1 MNLIKSYYKEIID
14 LIIDRYSAEFTNAK
28 PGHCM
33 KISGLGESELVE
45 LWERMQDTFPNIET
59 FVLSDSNGLDS
70 KIFISANKLIEHR
83 NLNQSALLIL
93 IPSNRRTAAEDS
105 YGNATFKEIRIDNLD
120 TALLR
125 KLEGEIP
132 AEYIQIIQTEI
143 LAFLQPSIAKRID
156 YILALREA
164 GFSKENIGN
173 YIYKL
178 NCIPDSK
185 LLSAHEKIRIRL
197 NYNHQSVDLL
207 SNFGK
212 SIYERVSELP
222 LEPDTLQRE
231 LVRYLKMHS
240 SPKTSQEICLK
251 IFEDRPDLNFA
262 NWKIPD
268 LDFTKMELFVPEINS
283 SSFKEVAGKKVL
295 IADTRRTSKVKIKIL
310 TTPKPNEI
318 AKLKYFRIS
327 LFEVDG
333 ASGQEVVD
341 LRRLKCT
348 PSPRPS
354 REATVEID
362 PNLLEEGSYFFRVYA
377 EDEKGNIINTAD
389 KFKEIKIQ
397 KAFDE
402 EKLRIEGEFTGEELA
417 LKMLDLESSYSY
429 KKTHD
434 SDDFDFII
442 DETVSVP
449 QPARRDKLNNVLQ
462 AFFNYRIDKLKDS
475 EILEQIPVAEEG
487 SNCWLLDDAKKLIST
502 FQIKYHNKHNYQIIV
517 PSKLRMIEDVIL
529 KHRTTFGYADV
540 YLFNNPSISNFKS
553 IKYVD
558 LKNVNHLVPNNL
570 KEKRTQFFLSVIN
583 STTDNKG
590 IFETAEL
597 FNFIEEAREYI
608 TEFFNWTADIQK
620 RIKNIQELSSDE
632 RLELQQ
638 LFTQLQAV
646 DTIKINTSLPDQTLL
661 DIIMLS
667 PLHPL
672 RIAWFIQLYDL
683 FISWEEKTK
692 EFSGHIEEWGR
703 NLEALFQGDLVPE
716 NNPLILFNI
725 DSEKDYQYAG
735 EITYGWGL
743 YIRQVR
749 ENGKKDTLSSLNR
762 QVKSYLQSILN
773 INKETYFDS
782 DVSQSLIVRHLKNY
796 IRQHPYADK
805 LTINLLNAG
814 DAHVFADSLIDL
826 EKDGVGKSIS
836 YEIRIFKGKQSIINH
851 GESLRNLINPEYNVS
866 EEAEAFSQPT
876 LNRLFPKLRF
886 SINNIDEYL
895 TNPSR
900 YAAHLSFLI
909 NPFPTRSELINVRNP
924 KINFFLNGLITVPSI
939 HVEESEKEI
948 SWKKY
953 INPNKLIAPLNDFS
967 DKGIQL
973 FGNLQSFIA
982 GALATQSTDSIPST
996 ELILSEKDKVL
1007 ISLLHDHSDWVITF
1021 DKNLGPQIFD
1031 QPSKDGHIPFLLDYI
1046 PGEEISGVSSFL
1058 TTRPTSEVL
1067 GLLAPHFEEFDLNV
1081 SNKKDEEKI
1090 KTLLEDLRAISSS
1103 LVLQLNSSKN
1113 KAFEVIGAAFTK
1125 RVLEKKR
1132 ILNEAFLI
1140 PIDLHQNLFE
1150 DLSNENKSRAD
1161 NLLVRIDTQSR
1172 TIEIN
1177 VIEVKCR
1184 KSLAESEKIDL
1195 KEKIKKQIENTI
1207 QTLQYHFD
1215 PQYSLSHDRLDRK
1228 IKNKELKSL
1237 LEFYCDRANRYRY
1250 LDDQIHQ
1257 NYLDFLQ
1264 TLDSGF
1270 QLTFKQLGLIYDF
1283 SAPQKH
1289 KKEVIDSELTFFTF
1303 GYGLINEILDP
1314 HSDLNTKRL
1323 ENEELDAELNSQFG
1337 SSTISSLV
1345 QQIGNSGEVG
1355 YPVVKKVFP
1364 ESTDLRQVAEKL
1376 HPIAEGD
1383 KELKTGDNDIKSD
1396 FNDSSDT
1403 VKPAFD
1409 IMIGKSGDSPQYG
1422 LIGKSIHGKTLGMD
1436 LSETNTVSLFG
1447 VQGGGKS
1454 YSIGIVSEMVLK
1466 QVKNLNLLP
1475 SPLAGVIFHYSES
1488 MDYEPEFTS
1497 MIYPNDKF
1505 SEVQKLKQEYG
1516 VDPDRIE
1523 EIVILTPKDK
1533 VEERIAKYPSIP
1545 VLPIAFNSR
1554 ELNVQDWLFLLG
1566 AVGNDS
1572 TYIKQL
1578 RAIMKENRNNLSV
1591 EALHT
1596 SVENSALLSNVQKAL
1611 ARQRLLFAQEYI
1623 DDSFNLKEILRP
1635 GRLILVD
1642 LRDEFIEKDQALGL
1656 FVIMLNIFS
1665 SVKTPKDEHFNKF
1678 IVFDEAH
1685 KYMDNKE
1692 LTSSIVT
1699 AIREMRHKGVSIMIA
1714 SQDPP
1719 SLPNEII
1726 ELSSIVIVHKF
1737 NSPQW
1742 LKHIQKSITQLNA
1755 LTPAEM
1761 SALQPGECFIWTTKA
1776 NDKTITT
1783 RPLKMY
1789 TRPRF
1794 TKHGGGTINAL

>member
-1 MNLIKSYYKEIID
+1 MAELIPAYFKEFVNTGEERLVLYLQANLPDNYY
-14 LIIDRYSAEFTNAK
+14 L
-28 PGHCM
+28 
-33 KISGLGESELVE
+33 L
-45 LWERMQDTFPNIET
+45 PNIELAATNPRNNITQFWEYDLLVLTPHAIFCIENKDWRGRLEGDNNYWYLNDRQKANPLKLGRQKTAILHSKLAQENPDWSKVWVQNMVTLSHPVQNKSGLAQEALKLT
-59 FVLSDSNGLDS
+59 FLLNNQLIDFITNPEKLGQRENGILPWHDKIIAYLSGSQSIKKPEEKKELLGQYEIIEILNKEVNYTEYLVKIKGVTSSIRKRIKEYALESNGDEQS
-70 KIFISANKLIEHR
+70 KNRIRNQFIALNKIKGKSFILNVEFFNDDENHLFYEITDFYDENTLRAELKLKTYTNEQRLTIISDLMAALKSAHDEGVYHR
-83 NLNQSALLIL
+83 
-93 IPSNRRTAAEDS
+93 
-105 YGNATFKEIRIDNLD
+105 EIN
-120 TALLR
+120 
-125 KLEGEIP
+125 P
-132 AEYIQIIQTEI
+132 
-143 LAFLQPSIAKRID
+143 
-156 YILALREA
+156 
-164 GFSKENIGN
+164 ENI
-173 YIYKL
+173 YIISGHAY
-178 NCIPDSK
+178 
-185 LLSAHEKIRIRL
+185 
-197 NYNHQSVDLL
+197 L

-212 SIYERVSELP
+212 AWFTDHNGMGYTVASTITAANITPYHALELLSKEASRASDIYSLGVLIYELFLGEVPVTSSLELNKLGGRLP
-222 LEPDTLQRE
+222 
-231 LVRYLKMHS
+231 
-240 SPKTSQEICLK
+240 
-251 IFEDRPDLNFA
+251 EDRLP
-262 NWKIPD
+262 
-268 LDFTKMELFVPEINS
+268 
-283 SSFKEVAGKKVL
+283 
-295 IADTRRTSKVKIKIL
+295 TSKNPALPKWLDELCNKTILCDEFERFDNLAEMESFIK
-310 TTPKPNEI
+310 E
-318 AKLKYFRIS
+318 
-327 LFEVDG
+327 
-333 ASGQEVVD
+333 
-341 LRRLKCT
+341 
-348 PSPRPS
+348 
-354 REATVEID
+354 
-362 PNLLEEGSYFFRVYA
+362 
-377 EDEKGNIINTAD
+377 
-389 KFKEIKIQ
+389 
-397 KAFDE
+397 
-402 EKLRIEGEFTGEELA
+402 
-417 LKMLDLESSYSY
+417 
-429 KKTHD
+429 
-434 SDDFDFII
+434 
-442 DETVSVP
+442 
-449 QPARRDKLNNVLQ
+449 
-462 AFFNYRIDKLKDS
+462 
-475 EILEQIPVAEEG
+475 
-487 SNCWLLDDAKKLIST
+487 
-502 FQIKYHNKHNYQIIV
+502 
-517 PSKLRMIEDVIL
+517 
-529 KHRTTFGYADV
+529 
-540 YLFNNPSISNFKS
+540 
-553 IKYVD
+553 
-558 LKNVNHLVPNNL
+558 NL
-570 KEKRTQFFLSVIN
+570 KEQ
-583 STTDNKG
+583 STTPEK
-590 IFETAEL
+590 EKE
-597 FNFIEEAREYI
+597 
-608 TEFFNWTADIQK
+608 K
-620 RIKNIQELSSDE
+620 VQE
-632 RLELQQ
+632 
-638 LFTQLQAV
+638 
-646 DTIKINTSLPDQTLL
+646 
-661 DIIMLS
+661 
-667 PLHPL
+667 
-672 RIAWFIQLYDL
+672 
-683 FISWEEKTK
+683 
-692 EFSGHIEEWGR
+692 
-703 NLEALFQGDLVPE
+703 
-716 NNPLILFNI
+716 
-725 DSEKDYQYAG
+725 
-735 EITYGWGL
+735 
-743 YIRQVR
+743 
-749 ENGKKDTLSSLNR
+749 
-762 QVKSYLQSILN
+762 
-773 INKETYFDS
+773 
-782 DVSQSLIVRHLKNY
+782 
-796 IRQHPYADK
+796 
-805 LTINLLNAG
+805 
-814 DAHVFADSLIDL
+814 DSLEYNIGD
-826 EKDGVGKSIS
+826 KVG
-836 YEIRIFKGKQSIINH
+836 FKGKQSIINH
-851 GESLRNLINPEYNVS
+851 GEALRNLINPEYNVS
-866 EEAEAFSQPT
+866 EEAEAFSQPS

-886 SINNIDEYL
+886 SINNIEEYL
-895 TNPSR
+895 GNPSR
-900 YAAHLSFLI
+900 FAAHLSFLI

-924 KINFFLNGLITVPSI
+924 KINFYLNGLITTPSI
-939 HVEESEKEI
+939 YVEESEKEI
-948 SWKKY
+948 SWKKF
-953 INPNKLIAPLNDFS
+953 IFPNKLNSPLNDFS

-982 GALATQSTDSIPST
+982 GALSTQSTDSIPST

-1021 DKNLGPQIFD
+1021 DKNLGPEIFD

-1081 SNKKDEEKI
+1081 SDKNDEEKI

-1132 ILNEAFLI
+1132 ILTDAFLI

-1150 DLSNENKSRAD
+1150 NLSNENKSRAD

-1207 QTLQYHFD
+1207 QALQYHFD

-1228 IKNKELKSL
+1228 IKNKELKAL
-1237 LEFYCDRANRYRY
+1237 LEFYIDRANRYKY

-1283 SAPQKH
+1283 SASQRH
-1289 KKEVIDSELTFFTF
+1289 KKEVIDSELTFFIF
-1303 GYGLINEILDP
+1303 GYDLIREILDP
-1314 HSDLNTKRL
+1314 NSDLNTKRL
-1323 ENEELDAELNSQFG
+1323 ENEDLETELNSQFG
-1337 SSTISSLV
+1337 SKSISSLV
-1345 QQIGNSGEVG
+1345 QQIGNSGDVG
-1355 YPVVKKVFP
+1355 YPVVEKVFS
-1364 ESTDLRQVAEKL
+1364 ESPDLKQVAEKL

-1383 KELKTGDNDIKSD
+1383 GDIKTGDKDIKSD
-1396 FNDSSDT
+1396 IKDSSDN

-1523 EIVILTPKDK
+1523 DIVILAPKDK
-1533 VEERIAKYPSIP
+1533 VEERTAKYPSIP
-1545 VLPIAFNSR
+1545 VLPIAFNSS

-1566 AVGNDS
+1566 AIGNDS

-1623 DDSFNLKEILRP
+1623 DDSFNLKEILKP

-1761 SALQPGECFIWTTKA
+1761 FALQPGECFIWTTKA

>member
-1 MNLIKSYYKEIID
+1 M
-14 LIIDRYSAEFTNAK
+14 EFTNAK

-45 LWERMQDTFPNIET
+45 LWERMQETFPKIDT
-59 FVLSDSNGLDS
+59 FVLSDNNELDS

-120 TALLR
+120 SALLR
-125 KLEGEIP
+125 KLESDIP
-132 AEYIQIIQTEI
+132 AEYVQIIQTEI
-143 LAFLQPSIAKRID
+143 LAFLQPTVPEKID
-156 YILALREA
+156 YILALKDAE
-164 GFSKENIGN
+164 FTKENIGN
-173 YIYKL
+173 YIHKL

-185 LLSAHEKIRIRL
+185 LLSAQEKIRIRL
-197 NYNHQSVDLL
+197 NYNRQSVELL

-231 LVRYLKMHS
+231 LVRYLKMPS
-240 SPKTSQEICLK
+240 APKTSQTICLK
-251 IFEDRPDLNFA
+251 IFEERTDLNFS

-268 LDFTKMELFVPEINS
+268 LDFTKMELFVPEIIS
-283 SSFKEVAGKKVL
+283 TSFKEVAGKKVL
-295 IADTRRTSKVKIKIL
+295 IADTKRTSKVKIKIL
-310 TTPKPNEI
+310 TTPKPNEL

-327 LFEVDG
+327 LFAVDG
-333 ASGQEVVD
+333 ASGQETFD

-348 PSPRPS
+348 TSPRPS

-397 KAFDE
+397 KTFDE
-402 EKLRIEGEFTGEELA
+402 EKLRIEEEFTGEELA
-417 LKMLDLESSYSY
+417 LKLLDLESRYNY

-442 DETVSVP
+442 DETVSEP
-449 QPARRDKLNNVLQ
+449 HPARRDKLNNVLQ
-462 AFFNYRIDKLKDS
+462 AFFSYRIDKLKDS
-475 EILEQIPVAEEG
+475 EILEQIPIAEQG

-502 FQIKYHNKHNYQIIV
+502 FQIKYHNKHNYQIII
-517 PSKLRMIEDVIL
+517 PSKLRSIEDVIL
-529 KHRTTFGYADV
+529 KHRNTFGYVDA

-553 IKYVD
+553 TKYVE

-570 KEKRTQFFLSVIN
+570 QEKRTQFFLSVIN
-583 STTDNKG
+583 STSDKKG
-590 IFETAEL
+590 IFETSEL
-597 FNFIEEAREYI
+597 FNFIEEARDYI

-620 RIKNIQELSSDE
+620 RIRNIQELSSDE

-646 DTIKINTSLPDQTLL
+646 DTIKINTSLPDQTPL
-661 DIIMLS
+661 DVIILS

-683 FISWEEKTK
+683 FINWEEKTK
-692 EFSGHIEEWGR
+692 EFPGYIEEWGR
-703 NLEALFQGDLVPE
+703 NLEALFEGVLVPE

-749 ENGKKDTLSSLNR
+749 ENGKKDTMSSLNR
-762 QVKSYLQSILN
+762 QVKSYMQSILN
-773 INKETYFDS
+773 INKETYYDS
-782 DVSQSLIVRHLKNY
+782 DVSQSLVFRHLKNY
-796 IRQHPYADK
+796 IHQHPYADK
-805 LTINLLNAG
+805 LTVNLLNAG
-814 DAHVFADSLIDL
+814 DAHVFANSLIDL

-836 YEIRIFKGKQSIINH
+836 YEIRIFKGNQSIINH

-886 SINNIDEYL
+886 SINNIEEYI

-924 KINFFLNGLITVPSI
+924 KNNFYLNGLITVPSI

-967 DKGIQL
+967 DKVIQL

-1007 ISLLHDHSDWVITF
+1007 ISLLHDYSDWVITF

-1067 GLLAPHFEEFDLNV
+1067 GILAPHFEEFDLNV
-1081 SNKKDEEKI
+1081 SDKKDEEKI
-1090 KTLLEDLRAISSS
+1090 KTLLEDLRAVSSS

-1125 RVLEKKR
+1125 RILEKKR
-1132 ILNEAFLI
+1132 VLNEAFLI

-1150 DLSNENKSRAD
+1150 NLSNENKSRAD

-1207 QTLQYHFD
+1207 QALQYHFD
-1215 PQYSLSHDRLDRK
+1215 PHYSLSHDRLDRK

-1270 QLTFKQLGLIYDF
+1270 QFSFKQLGLIYDF

-1303 GYGLINEILDP
+1303 GYDLIKEILDP

-1337 SSTISSLV
+1337 STTISSLV
-1345 QQIGNSGEVG
+1345 QQIGNSGEIG
-1355 YPVVKKVFP
+1355 YPTIKKIFT
-1364 ESTDLRQVAEKL
+1364 ESTDIRQVAENV
-1376 HPIAEGD
+1376 HPVVEGD
-1383 KELKTGDNDIKSD
+1383 RDLKIGVNNIKSD
-1396 FNDSSDT
+1396 FNGSSDNLR
-1403 VKPAFD
+1403 PAFD
-1409 IMIGKSGDSPQYG
+1409 ILIGKNGDSPQYG
-1422 LIGKSIHGKTLGMD
+1422 LIGKSIHGKALAMD

-1466 QVKNLNLLP
+1466 QIKNLNLLP

-1516 VDPDRIE
+1516 VDPERIE
-1523 EIVILTPKDK
+1523 DIVILTPKDK
-1533 VEERIAKYPSIP
+1533 VEERTAKYPSIP

-1578 RAIMKENRNNLSV
+1578 RAIMKENRNHLSV

-1596 SVENSALLSNVQKAL
+1596 SVENSTLLSNVQKAL

-1623 DDSFNLKEILRP
+1623 DDSFNLKEILKP